1 MVKKAAL
8 YTDQGPC
15 RRDAEV
21 AMDACQP
28 ALQRR
33 PVVTKAIFALN
44 RMPSI
49 FTFVE
54 SIKP

>member
-8 YTDQGPC
+8 YTDQGQC